1 MQVSVGRKGFINAGD
16 FQINFV
22 IKKQHFI
29 QRVFIAEIFFCYFF
43 SKHYTIRI
51 NQSPLWIAFQHV
63 DGKNIHKVFIR
74 KKHLFLVKQFFFVT
88 QWCNAIVEQ
97 TGHLLYLRK
106 FRRHVIP
113 KSRGNGTKC
122 QRHHTILVVKAS
134 CYPVNIVSIFIVFI
148 IAQFIQNINSNEQ
161 ATCESNS

>member
-29 QRVFIAEIFFCYFF
+29 HRVFITEIFFCSFF
-43 SKHYTIRI
+43 RKHYTVRI
-51 NQSPLWIAFQHV
+51 GQSLLGIAFQHI
-63 DGKNIHKVFIR
+63 DGKNIHQVFVC
-74 KKHLFLVKQFFFVT
+74 KKHLLLIKQFFIVT
-88 QWCNAIVEQ
+88 QWCNAIVKQ

-106 FRRHVIP
+106 IRGHIIP